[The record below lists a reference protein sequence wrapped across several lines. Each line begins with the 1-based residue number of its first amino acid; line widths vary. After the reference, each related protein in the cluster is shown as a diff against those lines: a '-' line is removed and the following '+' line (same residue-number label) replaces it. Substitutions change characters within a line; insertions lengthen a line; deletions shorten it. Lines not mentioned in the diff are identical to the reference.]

1 MSPATFSPTLETSYV
16 TGMIRRFHATE
27 TRFRSFF
34 CTIVKRDSVRAG
46 SPTTVRVVPPS
57 ALSTLTVG
65 FGSST
70 TKDGRDENEKRDATY
85 DAATRSDHD
94 LTTSAR

>member
-1 MSPATFSPTLETSYV
+1 MSPTTFSPTLENSYV
-16 TGMIRRFHATE
+16 TRMIRRFHATE

-34 CTIVKRDSVRAG
+34 CTIVKGDSVRAG

-57 ALSTLTVG
+57 ALSNLTVG

-70 TKDGRDENEKRDATY
+70 TRAKADV
-85 DAATRSDHD
+85 TR
-94 LTTSAR
+94 TTSATPPTMPLPDQITI